1 LITGK
6 LKCSTVND
14 YISILK
20 EIIKYAGI
28 MLKNSNGS
36 IIPIALIFKA

>member
-1 LITGK
+1 M

-20 EIIKYAGI
+20 ETIKYAGV
-28 MLKNSNGS
+28 MLKNSNGRA
-36 IIPIALIFKA
+36 IPIALIFKV